1 MKTKAIAL
9 LLLVSSPFCF
19 AENKTVE
26 NETKIEQVKEL
37 ELVDEIKVR
46 VNGVNITKQFLEKP
60 QAVMGGQGL
69 SLEAAI
75 NNELLFQRA
84 SERKLLATT
93 AEVNKQ
99 IINLKIN
106 NGIAHLSDEELEKEL
121 LEEGL
126 SFAEYKGQMG
136 RFIAI
141 ERLKGAEFNERVV
154 VTSQDIKDY
163 FNKNQSW
170 SEEKYLLKICELQDD
185 SVDEN
190 GILIKKDNLKWDDLG
205 WIKKDDLSSSMSF
218 VSNMKKSQICKPVKI
233 GDSYQLVEVV
243 DRSEKFLKS
252 LDDRYNEIEMFLQ
265 EEKRAKFGVEF
276 EKELRA
282 DASIVYLT

>member
-9 LLLVSSPFCF
+9 VLLVSSSFCF
-19 AENKTVE
+19 AENKKVE
-26 NETKIEQVKEL
+26 SEIKIEQVKDL

-99 IINLKIN
+99 ITNLKIN

-126 SFAEYKGQMG
+126 SFNEYKSQMG

-163 FNKNQSW
+163 YNKNQSW

-185 SVDEN
+185 SVNEN
-190 GILIKKDNLKWDDLG
+190 GNLIKKDNLKWDDLG

-218 VSNMKKSQICKPVKI
+218 VSGMKKGQTCKPIKI
-233 GDSYQLVEVV
+233 GGSYQLVEVV
-243 DRSEKFLKS
+243 DRSEKFLRS
-252 LDDRYNEIEMFLQ
+252 LDDRYNEIELMLQ
-265 EEKRAKFGVEF
+265 EEKRASFGIEF
-276 EKELRA
+276 EKELRS

>member
-1 MKTKAIAL
+1 MKIKAIAL
-9 LLLVSSPFCF
+9 VLLAGLPICF
-19 AENKTVE
+19 AENTKLVNKTK
-26 NETKIEQVKEL
+26 TEQVKEL

-75 NNELLFQRA
+75 NNELLFQKA
-84 SERKLLATT
+84 SERQLLATT

-99 IINLKIN
+99 ITNLKIN

-121 LEEGL
+121 ESEGL
-126 SFAEYKGQMG
+126 SFNEYKTQMG

-141 ERLKGAEFNERVV
+141 ERLKGAEFNERIV
-154 VTSQDIKDY
+154 VTSQDVKDY
-163 FNKNQSW
+163 YNKNASW
-170 SEEKYLLKICELQDD
+170 SEEKYLLKICELKDD

-190 GILIKKDNLKWDDLG
+190 GNLIKKDNLKWDDLG

-218 VSNMKKSQICKPVKI
+218 VSGMKKGETCKPVKI

-243 DRSEKFLKS
+243 DRSEKFLRS
-252 LDDRYNEIEMFLQ
+252 LDDRYNEIETLLQ
-265 EEKRAKFGVEF
+265 EEKRAKFGEEF